1 MHVLLIK
8 AKTWFRQLAIARVS
22 MAQVPKQCL
31 LRLGLAL
38 LIPLLLLGWPHP
50 SPASQPQVSQSVAA
64 PPRGTTLRVATRELP
79 PFVMREGN
87 DLSGFSIDLWRSLAA
102 ELGVESDFEVYP
114 NVTKLLEAVRVG
126 KEDLGIAA
134 ISINAEREQQ
144 FDFSQPIFSGGLQI
158 MVRDPR
164 LEGAKTNSFKQLL
177 TGPGLRLLGL
187 GVLMV
192 AIVTHIVW
200 LVERGHKEAMIAKNY
215 FPGIF
220 EAAWWSALGLFGQ
233 AEQMPRG
240 TLSRAIALFWT
251 IVSVV
256 FIAYFTAEF
265 TTALTVQ
272 KLQGGIQ
279 NLSDLAGRPVATTT
293 GSTASEFLRQQNVKL
308 LEFQTISGVV
318 GALLSGE
325 ADAVVFDSG
334 VLSYYAAHDGR
345 NKVQV
350 VGNILKPEDYGIVV
364 KIGNPLGKQI
374 DVALLKLKENGTY
387 QALYDQFF
395 TSTD

>member
-1 MHVLLIK
+1 ML
-8 AKTWFRQLAIARVS
+8 
-22 MAQVPKQCL
+22 
-31 LRLGLAL
+31 
-38 LIPLLLLGWPHP
+38 
-50 SPASQPQVSQSVAA
+50 
-64 PPRGTTLRVATRELP
+64 
-79 PFVMREGN
+79 N
-87 DLSGFSIDLWRSLAA
+87 SL
-102 ELGVESDFEVYP
+102 
-114 NVTKLLEAVRVG
+114 
-126 KEDLGIAA
+126 
-134 ISINAEREQQ
+134 
-144 FDFSQPIFSGGLQI
+144 
-158 MVRDPR
+158 
-164 LEGAKTNSFKQLL
+164 
-177 TGPGLRLLGL
+177 
-187 GVLMV
+187 
-192 AIVTHIVW
+192 
-200 LVERGHKEAMIAKNY
+200 
-215 FPGIF
+215 
-220 EAAWWSALGLFGQ
+220 
-233 AEQMPRG
+233 
-240 TLSRAIALFWT
+240 ALFWT